1 MVLTK
6 RTSNLPLICQ
16 ICGDIARGIN
26 FDVMTCMSCKA
37 FFRRHALQ
45 PRVNLKKI
53 KLNKTSF
60 FSSLKNNL
68 HCLLENNCEITKL
81 TRGACSACRLKKCFL
96 MGMNPKLIRCIS
108 LNYCRPSKRKT
119 RLLPQVVIF

>member
-45 PRVNLKKI
+45 SKVKFFLNEI
-53 KLNKTSF
+53 FLNKIF
-60 FSSLKNNL
+60 F
-68 HCLLENNCEITKL
+68 
-81 TRGACSACRLKKCFL
+81 
-96 MGMNPKLIRCIS
+96 
-108 LNYCRPSKRKT
+108 Y
-119 RLLPQVVIF
+119 

>member
-26 FDVMTCMSCKA
+26 FEVMTCMSCKA

-45 PRVNLKKI
+45 SKVNKIEHRKIFLNFISIRIFNVNLI
-53 KLNKTSF
+53 
-60 FSSLKNNL
+60 
-68 HCLLENNCEITKL
+68 
-81 TRGACSACRLKKCFL
+81 
-96 MGMNPKLIRCIS
+96 
-108 LNYCRPSKRKT
+108 
-119 RLLPQVVIF
+119 VIVK

>member
-6 RTSNLPLICQ
+6 RTCNLPLICQ

-45 PRVNLKKI
+45 PSVNLLI
-53 KLNKTSF
+53 KHFLYIVVCFRIRIISNV
-60 FSSLKNNL
+60 NL
-68 HCLLENNCEITKL
+68 RMIVK
-81 TRGACSACRLKKCFL
+81 
-96 MGMNPKLIRCIS
+96 
-108 LNYCRPSKRKT
+108 
-119 RLLPQVVIF
+119 